1 MDGSNPSNYMQFNVF
16 IEKLREQ
23 YEILL
28 EFRPEDQ
35 LILFDEE

>member
-1 MDGSNPSNYMQFNVF
+1 MQFNVF